1 VLQKIKLS
9 KNDGTDEIR
18 APKNSVIVRTDR

>member
-9 KNDGTDEIR
+9 KNDGTHEIS
-18 APKNSVIVRTDR
+18 APKSSGIVRTDR